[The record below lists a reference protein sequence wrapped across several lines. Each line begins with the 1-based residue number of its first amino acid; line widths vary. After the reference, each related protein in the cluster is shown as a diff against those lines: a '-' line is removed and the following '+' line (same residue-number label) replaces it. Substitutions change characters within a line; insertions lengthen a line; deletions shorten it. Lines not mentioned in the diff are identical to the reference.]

1 MAKKRVTALT
11 VNKAKELHK
20 KFDEM
25 DEMVLEINGQQ
36 FKVKYNKHFSET
48 KINEVIKRFLVAYSK
63 LNSINAPKGLIPSF
77 YVNLLIIKEFTSLGQ
92 DANFPEDLEGQL
104 DMLNV
109 LLDLDVFFKILGS
122 LPQSELNK
130 VNDRISDLI
139 IQLSD
144 NYELMKRA
152 IDEAIDKGNLENGDA
167 FKAVMEKYE
176 ELAEQKAK
184 EQEAKMR
191 DS

>member
-20 KFDEM
+20 KFDEV
-25 DEMVLEINGQQ
+25 DEMILEVNDQQ
-36 FKVKYNKHFSET
+36 FKIKYNKYFSET

-77 YVNLLIIKEFTSLGQ
+77 YVNLLVIKEFTSLGQ
-92 DANFPEDLEGQL
+92 DDNFPEDLEGQL
-104 DMLNV
+104 DMLNI
-109 LLDLDVFFKILGS
+109 LLDLDVFFKILGK

-130 VNDRISDLI
+130 VNDRISSLI

-152 IDEAIDKGNLENGDA
+152 IDEAIDEGDLENGDV

-176 ELAEQKAK
+176 ELAKEKEK
-184 EQEAKMR
+184 EQEVKKEG
-191 DS
+191 